1 MEQRTEND
9 DKEDILFYHKSD
21 LLSSEEVT
29 FVIILARTLFS
40 KSILYGLQIRIISL
54 GSRQ

>member
-9 DKEDILFYHKSD
+9 DKEDISFYHKSD

-40 KSILYGLQIRIISL
+40 KSISYGLQIRIISL